1 MTEAQ
6 ASDVELDNDNVV
18 SPSSQARYRPRN
30 RWCSFCSIEF
40 LPKNWARHLKAGNH
54 ARHLIPDGRSPRRI
68 RDREPSR
75 DSVTGSST
83 RSLSSG
89 RPVGGCPPPSLTP
102 IGIDEMR
109 RCAAVIFAVE
119 ATTYHGF
126 YTAAKRCCPELPD
139 QIVQRIAVAAEIYV
153 PVMRAFAR
161 EVCLPAVDD
170 IDVNQDVPLS
180 RSSHRRDST
189 STRAN
194 SPSII
199 EQSFRLVPTEVDVN
213 VDMSLDDNIPAT
225 ATVDADLQAA
235 TQYPSND
242 LSIVL
247 ADLSLDASFDLGRVA
262 VPTGDEDD
270 STLIH
275 VVVLSPTKSDIRPED
290 LSSTKKGAPTFA
302 KRSSPSIEEKEIDN
316 IATIVDMSRLTVS
329 VFFSYFACITYELS
343 VDMLYCVIASTRF
356 MRTNV

>member
-6 ASDVELDNDNVV
+6 ASDVEPDDDNVA

-30 RWCSFCSIEF
+30 RWCSFCSIEV

-54 ARHLIPDGRSPRRI
+54 ARHLIRDGRSPRRI

-75 DSVTGSST
+75 DSVAGSST
-83 RSLSSG
+83 RSRSSG
-89 RPVGGCPPPSLTP
+89 RPVGGCPLPSLAP
-102 IGIDEMR
+102 IRIDEMR
-109 RCAAVIFAVE
+109 RCAAVVFAVE

-139 QIVQRIAVAAEIYV
+139 QIAQGIAVAAEIYV
-153 PVMRAFAR
+153 PVVRTFAT
-161 EVCLPAVDD
+161 EVRSPAVHD
-170 IDVNQDVPLS
+170 INVNQDVPSS

-213 VDMSLDDNIPAT
+213 VDACSLDENIPAT

-242 LSIVL
+242 LGIVL
-247 ADLSLDASFDLGRVA
+247 ADLSLNASFDLGGVA

-270 STLIH
+270 STFD
-275 VVVLSPTKSDIRPED
+275 SC
-290 LSSTKKGAPTFA
+290 
-302 KRSSPSIEEKEIDN
+302 
-316 IATIVDMSRLTVS
+316 SRTVADE
-329 VFFSYFACITYELS
+329 VW
-343 VDMLYCVIASTRF
+343 
-356 MRTNV
+356 